1 MVNNISEF
9 KGLCDKII
17 ELDSRIRF
25 VGIADKH
32 GIILTKGERKG
43 IVPLLNDEETE
54 QYAITAS
61 TRQYTRLR
69 WQNILGKLYYT
80 CSLYEKILR
89 ITIPITNLNNRLEFL
104 MIFTLD
110 PNINDFDDL
119 IMNKLMDPINNFFSK
134 LLKWELKSD
143 RQQH

>member
-1 MVNNISEF
+1 MLLLMMERNNMSDLKEF
-9 KGLCDKII
+9 CNKII
-17 ELDSRIRF
+17 ETDSRIRY
-25 VGIADKH
+25 VGLADKH
-32 GIILTKGERKG
+32 GVILTNGERKG

-89 ITIPITNLNNRLEFL
+89 VTIPITNRNNRLEYV

-110 PNINDFDDL
+110 PNNIDDFDSL
-119 IMNKLMDPINNFFSK
+119 FMNKIMQLINSFFSK
-134 LLKWELKSD
+134 IL
-143 RQQH
+143 

>member
-1 MVNNISEF
+1 MVNNNSEF
-9 KGLCDKII
+9 KDLCDKII
-17 ELDSRIRF
+17 DTDSRIRF

-69 WQNILGKLYYT
+69 WQNILGKLHYT

-89 ITIPITNLNNRLEFL
+89 ITIPITNQNNRLEFL
-104 MIFTLD
+104 MILTLD
-110 PNINDFDDL
+110 PDIDDFDDL
-119 IMNKLMDPINNFFSK
+119 VMRKLMNPINNFFSG
-134 LLKWELKSD
+134 LLK
-143 RQQH
+143 

>member
-1 MVNNISEF
+1 MENDVTGF
-9 KGLCDKII
+9 QQLCNKII
-17 ELDSRIRF
+17 DSDSRIRF

-32 GIILTKGERKG
+32 GIIITTGQRKG
-43 IVPLLNDEETE
+43 IIPLLNDEETQ

-69 WQNILGKLYYT
+69 WQNTLGKLNYT

-89 ITIPITNLNNRLEFL
+89 ITIPIINQNNRLEYI

-110 PNINDFDDL
+110 PTTNDFDFV
-119 IMNKLMDPINNFFSK
+119 IMNKIKPLIDSFLPNPISSSK
-134 LLKWELKSD
+134 L
-143 RQQH
+143 

>member
-1 MVNNISEF
+1 MVNNNSEY

-17 ELDSRIRF
+17 DTDSRIRF

-32 GIILTKGERKG
+32 GIILTKGERNG

-69 WQNILGKLYYT
+69 WQNILGKLHYT

-89 ITIPITNLNNRLEFL
+89 ITIPITNQNNRLEFL
-104 MIFTLD
+104 MILTLD
-110 PNINDFDDL
+110 PDIDDFDDL
-119 IMNKLMDPINNFFSK
+119 VMRKLMNPINNFFSV
-134 LLKWELKSD
+134 LLK
-143 RQQH
+143 

>member
-1 MVNNISEF
+1 MENDVTEF
-9 KGLCDKII
+9 QQLCNKII
-17 ELDSRIRF
+17 ESDSRIRF

-32 GIILTKGERKG
+32 GIIITMGQKKG
-43 IVPLLNDEETE
+43 IIPLLNDEETQ

-69 WQNILGKLYYT
+69 WQNILGKLNYT

-89 ITIPITNLNNRLEFL
+89 ITIPITNQKKRLEYL

-110 PNINDFDDL
+110 PDNIDDFDNL
-119 IMNKLMDPINNFFSK
+119 ITNKIMQMINS
-134 LLKWELKSD
+134 
-143 RQQH
+143 

>member
-1 MVNNISEF
+1 MIMEKEISDF
-9 KGLCDKII
+9 KDFCNKII
-17 ELDSRIRF
+17 GSDSRIRYM
-25 VGIADKH
+25 GIADKH
-32 GIILTKGERKG
+32 GIIITMGERKG
-43 IVPLLNDEETE
+43 IVPLLNDEETA

-89 ITIPITNLNNRLEFL
+89 ITIPITNQKNRLEYL

-110 PNINDFDDL
+110 PDNIDDFDNL
-119 IMNKLMDPINNFFSK
+119 IMNKIMPMIISFFSSK
-134 LLKWELKSD
+134 LL
-143 RQQH
+143 

>member
-9 KGLCDKII
+9 KGLCNKII
-17 ELDSRIRF
+17 EMDSRIRF

-32 GIILTKGERKG
+32 GIILKKGERKG

-89 ITIPITNLNNRLEFL
+89 ITIPITNQNNRLEFL
-104 MIFTLD
+104 MILTLD
-110 PNINDFDDL
+110 PDIDDFDDL
-119 IMNKLMDPINNFFSK
+119 VMKKLMSPINNFFSA
-134 LLKWELKSD
+134 LLK
-143 RQQH
+143 

>member
-1 MVNNISEF
+1 MPKTSLIIMEQVITDFKEF
-9 KGLCDKII
+9 CDKII
-17 ELDSRIRF
+17 GTDSRIRY

-32 GIILTKGERKG
+32 GIIITMGERKG
-43 IVPLLNDEETE
+43 IVPLLNDEETA

-89 ITIPITNLNNRLEFL
+89 ITIPITNQKNRLEYL

-110 PNINDFDDL
+110 PDNIDDFDNL
-119 IMNKLMDPINNFFSK
+119 IMNKIMPMINSFFSSK
-134 LLKWELKSD
+134 LL
-143 RQQH
+143 

>member
-1 MVNNISEF
+1 MWKTSFMIMEQEVSDFKEF
-9 KGLCDKII
+9 CNRII
-17 ELDSRIRF
+17 GTDSRIRY

-32 GIILTKGERKG
+32 GIIITMGERKD
-43 IVPLLNDEETE
+43 IVPLLNDEETA

-89 ITIPITNLNNRLEFL
+89 ITIPITNQKNRLEYL

-110 PNINDFDDL
+110 PDNIDDFDNL
-119 IMNKLMDPINNFFSK
+119 IMNKIMPMITSFFSSK
-134 LLKWELKSD
+134 LL
-143 RQQH
+143 

>member
-1 MVNNISEF
+1 MWKTSFMIMEQEVSDFKEF
-9 KGLCDKII
+9 CNRII
-17 ELDSRIRF
+17 GTDSRVRY

-32 GIILTKGERKG
+32 GIIITKGERKD
-43 IVPLLNDEETE
+43 IIPLLNDEETA

-89 ITIPITNLNNRLEFL
+89 ITIPITNQKNRLEYL

-110 PNINDFDDL
+110 PDNIDDFDNL
-119 IMNKLMDPINNFFSK
+119 IMNKIMPMIISFFSSK
-134 LLKWELKSD
+134 LL
-143 RQQH
+143 

>member
-1 MVNNISEF
+1 MLLLMMERNNISEF
-9 KGLCDKII
+9 KEFCNRII
-17 ELDSRIRF
+17 ETDSRIRY
-25 VGIADKH
+25 VGLADKH
-32 GIILTKGERKG
+32 GVILTNGERKG
-43 IVPLLNDEETE
+43 IIPLLNDEETE

-89 ITIPITNLNNRLEFL
+89 VTIPITNRNNRLEYV

-110 PNINDFDDL
+110 PNNIDDFDSL
-119 IMNKLMDPINNFFSK
+119 IMNKIMQLINSFFSNI
-134 LLKWELKSD
+134 L
-143 RQQH
+143 